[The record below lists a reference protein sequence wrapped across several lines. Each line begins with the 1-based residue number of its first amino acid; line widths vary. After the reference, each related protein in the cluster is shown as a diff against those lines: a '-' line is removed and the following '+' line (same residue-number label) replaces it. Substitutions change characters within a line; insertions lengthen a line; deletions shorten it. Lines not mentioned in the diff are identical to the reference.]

1 MWNKVN
7 QRINS
12 ALNAIRMPFRA
23 RLNSIDSSGKVQT
36 IQAEGLAKETLQG
49 LELLQQYGFTSN
61 PLPGTMAVV
70 IPVGG
75 KTSHGIVVATEH
87 GSYRLAGLESGE
99 VALYTDEGAKIVL
112 KRGKIIEVDCDV
124 YRVNCKEYEVNA
136 ESKADFNTPEVT
148 TSQSLTAMA
157 QITGNGGMSIKG
169 GTGSAFEGNISQTSG
184 SYETSGDVKAG
195 DISLTGHEHTNGNNG
210 GNTGKP
216 VG

>member
-1 MWNKVN
+1 MWNRIN

-36 IQAEGLAKETLQG
+36 IQAEGLAKEPLQG
-49 LELLQQYGFTSN
+49 QELFQQYGLTSN
-61 PLPGTMAVV
+61 PPPGTMAVV

-87 GSYRLAGLESGE
+87 GSYRLAGLKSGE

-112 KRGKIIEVDCDV
+112 KRGKIIETDCDV
-124 YRVNCKEYEVNA
+124 FRVNCKEFEVNA

-148 TSQSLTAMA
+148 TSQRLTAM
-157 QITGNGGMSIKG
+157 
-169 GTGSAFEGNISQTSG
+169 
-184 SYETSGDVKAG
+184 
-195 DISLTGHEHTNGNNG
+195 
-210 GNTGKP
+210 
-216 VG
+216 

>member
-1 MWNKVN
+1 MWNRIN

-36 IQAEGLAKETLQG
+36 IQAEGLAKEPLQG
-49 LELLQQYGFTSN
+49 QELFQQYGLTSN
-61 PLPGTMAVV
+61 PPPGTMAVV

-87 GSYRLAGLESGE
+87 GSYRLAGLKSGE

-112 KRGKIIEVDCDV
+112 KRGKIIETDCDV
-124 YRVNCKEYEVNA
+124 FRVNCKEFEVNA
-136 ESKADFNTPEVT
+136 ESKTDFNTPEVT
-148 TSQSLTAMA
+148 TSQRLTAME
-157 QITGNGGMSIKG
+157 QITGNGGMAIKG
-169 GTGSAFEGNISQTSG
+169 GSGAAFEGNISQTSG
-184 SYETSGDVKAG
+184 SYTTDGDVKAG
-195 DISLTGHEHTNGNNG
+195 KISLTGHEHTNGNNG

>member
-1 MWNKVN
+1 MWNRIN

-36 IQAEGLAKETLQG
+36 IQAEGLAKEPLQG
-49 LELLQQYGFTSN
+49 QELFQQYGLTSN
-61 PLPGTMAVV
+61 PPPGTMAVV

-87 GSYRLAGLESGE
+87 GSYRLAGLKSGE

-112 KRGKIIEVDCDV
+112 KRGKIIETDCDV
-124 YRVNCKEYEVNA
+124 FRVNCKEFEVNA
-136 ESKADFNTPEVT
+136 ESKTDFNTPEVT
-148 TSQSLTAMA
+148 TSQRFTAME
-157 QITGNGGMSIKG
+157 QITGNGGMAIKG
-169 GTGSAFEGNISQTSG
+169 GSGAAFEGNISQTSG
-184 SYETSGDVKAG
+184 SYTTDGDVKAG
-195 DISLTGHEHTNGNNG
+195 KISLTGHEHTNGNNG

>member
-124 YRVNCKEYEVNA
+124 YRVNCKEFEVNA

-148 TSQSLTAMA
+148 TSQRLTAME

>member
-1 MWNKVN
+1 MWSKIN

-112 KRGKIIEVDCDV
+112 TRGKIIEVDCDI
-124 YRVNCKEYEVNA
+124 YRVNCKEFEVNA

-148 TSQSLTAMA
+148 TSQRLTAMA

>member
-1 MWNKVN
+1 MWNRIN

-36 IQAEGLAKETLQG
+36 IQAEGLAKEPLQG
-49 LELLQQYGFTSN
+49 QELFQQYGLTSN
-61 PLPGTMAVV
+61 PPPGTMAVV

-87 GSYRLAGLESGE
+87 GSYRLAGLKSGE

-112 KRGKIIEVDCDV
+112 KRGKIIETDCDV
-124 YRVNCKEYEVNA
+124 FRVNCKEFEVNA
-136 ESKADFNTPEVT
+136 ESKTDFNTPEVT
-148 TSQSLTAMA
+148 TSQRFTAME
-157 QITGNGGMSIKG
+157 QITGNGGMAIKG
-169 GTGSAFEGNISQTSG
+169 GSGAAFEGNISQTSG
-184 SYETSGDVKAG
+184 SYTTDGDVKAG
-195 DISLTGHEHTNGNNG
+195 KISLTGHEHTNGDNG

>member
-49 LELLQQYGFTSN
+49 LELLQQYGFTST

-124 YRVNCKEYEVNA
+124 YRVNCKEFEVNA

-148 TSQSLTAMA
+148 TSQRLTAME

>member
-1 MWNKVN
+1 MWNRIN

-36 IQAEGLAKETLQG
+36 IQAEGLAKEPLQG
-49 LELLQQYGFTSN
+49 QELFQQYGLTSN
-61 PLPGTMAVV
+61 PPPGTMAVV

-87 GSYRLAGLESGE
+87 GSYRLAGLKSGE

-112 KRGKIIEVDCDV
+112 KRGKIIETDCDV
-124 YRVNCKEYEVNA
+124 FRVNCKEFEVNA

-148 TSQSLTAMA
+148 TSQRLTAME

-169 GTGSAFEGNISQTSG
+169 GTGADFEGNISQTSG
-184 SYETSGDVKAG
+184 SYTTDGDVKAG
-195 DISLTGHEHTNGNNG
+195 HISLTGHEHTNGNNG

>member
-1 MWNKVN
+1 MWSKIN

-124 YRVNCKEYEVNA
+124 YRVNCKEFEVNA

-148 TSQSLTAMA
+148 TSQRLTAME